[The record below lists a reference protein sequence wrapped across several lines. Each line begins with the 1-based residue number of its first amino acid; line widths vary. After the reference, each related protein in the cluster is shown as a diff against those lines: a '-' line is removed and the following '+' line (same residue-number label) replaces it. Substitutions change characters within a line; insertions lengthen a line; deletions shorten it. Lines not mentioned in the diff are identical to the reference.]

1 MIQHSLP
8 TTITL
13 CSSRSISFYL
23 PTTFP
28 FQAHEHSKRNPD
40 SQCLA
45 TSKLRL
51 YNDNQAIHIYPQLT
65 WKVVPFL
72 RLPRIEPLWKDCP
85 VIGDVHPC
93 LAQRS
98 PLHRNESKNRLPAI
112 YGLTTPINTV
122 KAVISPRYLGTF
134 LSLLP
139 TVMKWNKLMVF
150 KGLRRPGEFLRA
162 VTRLEVDQ
170 SFDKMAED
178 LMSNDG
184 HRKKL
189 HLEARPAAT
198 FYFYEVRQVFN
209 GAEDPHE
216 VSSTETGHAPWVK
229 IEQDVDSKCFVV
241 VIRDT
246 SASKLHRICIES
258 ALKSVGIVCFVSA
271 IFTQWR
277 QRCKSFLSVDAA
289 PQRLGT
295 DALVWYSDKLTE
307 SDERYGWSCVMLRV
321 SHLQSISVVESGL
334 SETSRLR

>member
-28 FQAHEHSKRNPD
+28 FQAHEHSKHNPD

-98 PLHRNESKNRLPAI
+98 PLHRNESKNRLPTI

-241 VIRDT
+241 VTRDT
-246 SASKLHRICIES
+246 SASKLHRICIEVS
-258 ALKSVGIVCFVSA
+258 WNCLLRLCDLHSMKTDVQELSVGWCSA
-271 IFTQWR
+271 
-277 QRCKSFLSVDAA
+277 AA
-289 PQRLGT
+289 PWDGRSG
-295 DALVWYSDKLTE
+295 
-307 SDERYGWSCVMLRV
+307 
-321 SHLQSISVVESGL
+321 VVFW
-334 SETSRLR
+334 